1 MRFLILGAGSLGSIY
16 GGMLDIAG
24 HDVTLVARGENFN
37 VLKNDGLTIR
47 TTAGEIKRHIKVV
60 SAPNQVDAVDV
71 AFLTVKSRDTDGILK
86 ASTHLFGKTSFIS
99 MQNAAE
105 KDEILARYV
114 GLPHVIGGVST
125 IGATLVQPGIVDFTE
140 TGHNWLGELPNGK
153 SERVKT
159 IANIL
164 NEAGIPTDHTADITG
179 IKWAK
184 LMVYCANA
192 GLSSLTR
199 LRTKEVLQDPALTQ
213 VFLRLVKEGGNVM
226 KAVGIIPENHPHL
239 LPIQKIF
246 DSPEGELIKEFADG
260 ARKCHETKVTVS
272 MLQDV
277 FSNKP
282 IEVEETFGY
291 VARIAEEHHI
301 DIPTFHI
308 IYALLRGLNHH
319 ILNSQVDD

>member
-1 MRFLILGAGSLGSIY
+1 MKFLILGAGSLGSIY

-47 TTAGEIKRHIKVV
+47 TAEGEIKRQIKVV

-86 ASTHLFGKTSFIS
+86 ASAHLFGKTSFIS

-125 IGATLVQPGIVDFTE
+125 IGATLVQPGVVDYTE
-140 TGHNWLGELPNGK
+140 TAYNWLGELPNGK
-153 SERVKT
+153 SERVKA
-159 IANIL
+159 IVDIL
-164 NEAGIPTDHTADITG
+164 NEAGIPTDHAANITG

-184 LMVYCANA
+184 LMGYCANS
-192 GLSSLTR
+192 GLASLTR
-199 LRTKEVLQDPALTQ
+199 LRVNDALQDP
-213 VFLRLVKEGGNVM
+213 FLAKTLIMLVKEGGNLMRASGVT
-226 KAVGIIPENHPHL
+226 PEDHAHL
-239 LPIQKIF
+239 FPIKRIME
-246 DSPEGELIKEFADG
+246 SPEAELIQELVNQTKES
-260 ARKCHETKVTVS
+260 RETNVTPS

-277 FSNKP
+277 LNNKP

-291 VARIAEEHHI
+291 VTRIAKERGVSV
-301 DIPTFHI
+301 PTFEI
-308 IYALLRGLNHH
+308 FYSLLRGLNRH
-319 ILNSQVDD
+319 ILNSYD